1 MVVTL
6 GRQYIQHSTINYCY
20 TLFMTVGTTV
30 QYSSTA
36 INYINISVFSVLL
49 VAVNCIHNLKDTG
62 KLKKRPTEFLSRNK
76 VSWFRAAT
84 S

>member
-6 GRQYIQHSTINYCY
+6 ARQYIQHSTINYCY
-20 TLFMTVGTTV
+20 TLFMTVV
-30 QYSSTA
+30 YNSTA